1 MDRLT
6 EKLALSKAIM
16 DKADRIKN
24 TNSMNGG
31 LPLTSLQQ
39 MNLPESF
46 NVPTA
51 KYNIP
56 EEFLQESNAPQQPY
70 LSNIPRENTKPVGVP
85 TVDAIK
91 NSKLPDE
98 IKRLM
103 MEHPI
108 GQPQQQPT
116 TISNDL
122 IERATR
128 LMNVNKE
135 GYVPESAKPK
145 QTSVATPQ
153 QSNGIDY
160 KLIKKMINEAVNE
173 ALHENGLITESSEK
187 SNEVFSFKV
196 GKHIFEGK
204 VTKIKKLS

>member
-1 MDRLT
+1 MDRLY

-16 DKADRIKN
+16 DKADGIKN
-24 TNSMNGG
+24 SNAMNGG
-31 LPLTSLQQ
+31 LPPTSLQQ
-39 MNLPESF
+39 LNAPETF
-46 NVPTA
+46 NVPSV

-56 EEFLQESNAPQQPY
+56 SEFLQESESSQKPY

-103 MEHPI
+103 IENPI
-108 GQPQQQPT
+108 SQPQQQTT
-116 TISNDL
+116 TISDEL
-122 IERATR
+122 VEKAAR
-128 LMNVNKE
+128 LMKRNDSN
-135 GYVPESAKPK
+135 YIPESAKSK
-145 QTSVATPQ
+145 QQTQ
-153 QSNGIDY
+153 QSQPLSSGIDY
-160 KLIKKMINEAVNE
+160 KLIKKMINEAVSE

-187 SNEVFSFKV
+187 SNEIFTFKV
-196 GKHIFEGK
+196 GKHVFEGK

>member
-1 MDRLT
+1 MDRLM

-16 DKADRIKN
+16 DKADGIKN

-39 MNLPESF
+39 MNSPESF
-46 NVPTA
+46 NIPTA

-56 EEFLQESNAPQQPY
+56 AEFLQESNAPQQPY

-108 GQPQQQPT
+108 GQPQQPPT
-116 TISNDL
+116 TMSNDL

-153 QSNGIDY
+153 QSNGIDD

>member
-56 EEFLQESNAPQQPY
+56 EEFLQESNISQQPY
-70 LSNIPRENTKPVGVP
+70 LSHIPRENTTPK
-85 TVDAIK
+85 
-91 NSKLPDE
+91 
-98 IKRLM
+98 
-103 MEHPI
+103 I
-108 GQPQQQPT
+108 G
-116 TISNDL
+116 
-122 IERATR
+122 RAH
-128 LMNVNKE
+128 V
-135 GYVPESAKPK
+135 
-145 QTSVATPQ
+145 
-153 QSNGIDY
+153 
-160 KLIKKMINEAVNE
+160 
-173 ALHENGLITESSEK
+173 
-187 SNEVFSFKV
+187 
-196 GKHIFEGK
+196 
-204 VTKIKKLS
+204 

>member
-1 MDRLT
+1 MDRLM

-16 DKADRIKN
+16 DKADGIKSS
-24 TNSMNGG
+24 NSINGG
-31 LPLTSLQQ
+31 LPPTSLQQ
-39 MNLPESF
+39 MNSPESF
-46 NVPTA
+46 DMPTA

-56 EEFLQESNAPQQPY
+56 AEFLQETQQTQQPY
-70 LSNIPRENTKPVGVP
+70 LSNVPRENTKPVGVP

-108 GQPQQQPT
+108 SQPQQQTT
-116 TISNDL
+116 TISNEL
-122 IERATR
+122 IEKAAR
-128 LMNVNKE
+128 LMNQNKE
-135 GYVPESAKPK
+135 GYIPESAKPK
-145 QTSVATPQ
+145 QQTQQPQSSV
-153 QSNGIDY
+153 SGIDY

-173 ALHENGLITESSEK
+173 ALHENGLITESTEK

-196 GKHIFEGK
+196 GKHVFEGK